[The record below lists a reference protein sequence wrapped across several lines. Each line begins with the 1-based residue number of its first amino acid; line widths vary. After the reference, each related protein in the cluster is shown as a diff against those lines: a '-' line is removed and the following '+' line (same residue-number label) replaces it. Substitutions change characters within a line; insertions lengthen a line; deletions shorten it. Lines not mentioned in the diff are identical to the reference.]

1 MEISAQL
8 VKQLR
13 ERTGAGMME
22 CKKALVEAKGDLSEA
37 EVVLRKHGIAAAG
50 KKSLRS
56 TKQGVIGTYIHPGA
70 QLGVLIEVNCESDFV
85 ARTDDFQ
92 ELVKDLAM
100 QVAAAD
106 PQFVRKEDVTEAALA
121 KEREIQRARAIN
133 EGKPEKMADKI
144 VEGRMNKYFEEVCLY
159 EQPFIKDNTTTIA
172 EVIKTKIAKL
182 GENISVS
189 RFVRFKVG
197 DAAAE
202 STSEKAAAG
211 EGSFGI
217 DASRVAALAS
227 EVAEVARTGV
237 QIGLVVGGG
246 NFFRGVAAAAQNMDR
261 VAADHMGMLA
271 TVINSLALQDALEKA
286 GVPTRVMTAIEM
298 HEVAEPYIRRRAIR
312 HLEKGRIVIFAAGTS
327 NPYFSTDTAATL
339 RGLEIH
345 AEVVAK
351 ATRVDGVYDKD
362 PLKNQD
368 AVRFAEISYS
378 DVLAKNLRV
387 MDASAVAMCRDNKLA
402 IVVFNLNVHGNIMRM
417 TMGEPIGTLIH

>member
-13 ERTGAGMME
+13 DRTGAGMME
-22 CKKALVEAKGDLSEA
+22 CKKALVEAKGELAEA
-37 EVVLRKHGIAAAG
+37 EVVLRKQGIASAG
-50 KKSLRS
+50 KKSSRS

-106 PQFVRKEDVTEAALA
+106 PQFVRREDVTEAALA

-159 EQPFIKDNTTTIA
+159 EQPFIKENTTTIA

-197 DAAAE
+197 DTAAAE
-202 STSEKAAAG
+202 
-211 EGSFGI
+211 
-217 DASRVAALAS
+217 
-227 EVAEVARTGV
+227 
-237 QIGLVVGGG
+237 
-246 NFFRGVAAAAQNMDR
+246 
-261 VAADHMGMLA
+261 
-271 TVINSLALQDALEKA
+271 
-286 GVPTRVMTAIEM
+286 
-298 HEVAEPYIRRRAIR
+298 
-312 HLEKGRIVIFAAGTS
+312 
-327 NPYFSTDTAATL
+327 
-339 RGLEIH
+339 
-345 AEVVAK
+345 
-351 ATRVDGVYDKD
+351 
-362 PLKNQD
+362 
-368 AVRFAEISYS
+368 
-378 DVLAKNLRV
+378 
-387 MDASAVAMCRDNKLA
+387 
-402 IVVFNLNVHGNIMRM
+402 
-417 TMGEPIGTLIH
+417 